1 MNFFVSDMDAY
12 KRWVRRNKE
21 YVHSLESL
29 ANVSP
34 SQFLVISLFFFLF
47 WYFVSCYKFMDK
59 VLIFNWVLDCLLC
72 LALWVFVIIAF
83 DIHVSLICEKFRE
96 KM

>member
-34 SQFLVISLFFFLF
+34 SQFLVFFCFGTLSVVTNL
-47 WYFVSCYKFMDK
+47 WTKF
-59 VLIFNWVLDCLLC
+59 
-72 LALWVFVIIAF
+72 
-83 DIHVSLICEKFRE
+83 
-96 KM
+96 

>member
-1 MNFFVSDMDAY
+1 MNFFVSEMDAY

-34 SQFLVISLFFFLF
+34 SQFLVISLFFF
-47 WYFVSCYKFMDK
+47 
-59 VLIFNWVLDCLLC
+59 VLVLCQLLQIYGQSFN
-72 LALWVFVIIAF
+72 I
-83 DIHVSLICEKFRE
+83 
-96 KM
+96 